1 MLQFEGKNWI
11 NLNRILPG
19 ISDSIS
25 IDIRLRSTIESQ
37 SFDCV
42 QMYSIDSIGILVRFR
57 SIDIVF
63 WIYGLLS
70 DLYVHIWS
78 WRTKNKMARQNSQKE
93 SMTSFWRIKN
103 KMYGR
108 WFTLATL
115 WHKIEDY
122 QHFIMK
128 MKDFQFFISDEVQ
141 ITPNIFSLKRSQKHV
156 L

>member
-1 MLQFEGKNWI
+1 MEKNFSIKNYSTSNIPIYIPLSLALCVRLHFSCSPCPYMDMVFPYKFEAK
-11 NLNRILPG
+11 LK
-19 ISDSIS
+19 
-25 IDIRLRSTIESQ
+25 
-37 SFDCV
+37 
-42 QMYSIDSIGILVRFR
+42 
-57 SIDIVF
+57 
-63 WIYGLLS
+63 
-70 DLYVHIWS
+70 VHIWS